1 VRRRAW
7 ILLALSLAA
16 FLTLPAMATSESG
29 TLQASHF
36 GWVAGESPDTG
47 TANVVDATGL
57 YIEFSNIE
65 DYSELT
71 LYQAFVPD
79 DGDYNYG
86 DGDITAHLD
95 TAGGAEIG
103 SGHLSI
109 FDNGADTTIH
119 IQFDSWDIGAATGN
133 HRVIILDYD
142 AGGNINGLAS
152 IASLPYTNHYIGIW
166 PTTNDNYPSGE
177 HDQTAYTTTYYS
189 ADYDFVD
196 NGGYSTLTVDRTNTT
211 YPKPSWV
218 IISNGTATLTQEY
231 KATGATQNLIMT
243 DPVIYLDVGFG
254 ALGGNETKTFY
265 LGGSPGSTQR
275 IAVNLWEKYSNAI
288 LINQAISVTPAT
300 GGSGEIKTSAYGE
313 TLYFDV
319 VPGVTYWFNASRSG
333 FDNYNES
340 YSIPTPPGI
349 YSVYMERTLTPIANM
364 SYAHFSV
371 IDQTNGGLVP
381 NAAIVLSDGQSKLTN
396 SAGYSWFSVNSSTP
410 YTYTVSKTG
419 YYIAASGSFN
429 ISADTKI
436 LVALQRSTGPTPTW
450 VLPSWTPVT
459 VPTTSGSGGSV
470 VPTLSAQLRQQNVQQ
485 GMDVWYTNLPFI
497 SQFLFLLF
505 IIGGLGL
512 MAGGDKRR

>member
-1 VRRRAW
+1 MRRWA
-7 ILLALSLAA
+7 LLSLALA
-16 FLTLPAMATSESG
+16 ACLIIPVMATSESG
-29 TLQASHF
+29 TLQASRF
-36 GWVAGESPDTG
+36 GWIEGDSPASNTG
-47 TANVVDATGL
+47 ALDSSAL
-57 YIEFSNIE
+57 YIEFSDLENYG
-65 DYSELT
+65 DLT
-71 LYQAFVPD
+71 LYQTFTPNDA
-79 DGDYNYG
+79 DYNYG

-95 TAGGAEIG
+95 TSGGAVIG
-103 SGHLSI
+103 TGHISI
-109 FDNGADTTIH
+109 FKNGFDTTIH

-133 HRVIILDYD
+133 HRVVLTGYD
-142 AGGNINGLAS
+142 PSSGLINNLQ
-152 IASLPYTNHYIGIW
+152 IASDITYTNHYLGYDYY
-166 PTTNDNYPSGE
+166 NDNYMTGQ
-177 HDQTAYTTTYYS
+177 HDQAAYTTTYYS
-189 ADYDFVD
+189 ADYDFED
-196 NGGYSTLTVDRTNTT
+196 SGGYGSLTVDRTNTP

-218 IISNGTATLTQEY
+218 IITNGSSILTQEY
-231 KATGATQNLIMT
+231 KTSGTTQNLIIT

-265 LGGSPGSTQR
+265 LGGAPGSTQR
-275 IAVNLWEKYSNAI
+275 LAVNLWEKYSNAI
-288 LINQAISVTPAT
+288 LINQDITVTPTT
-300 GGSGEIKTSAYGE
+300 GGSGETKTSIYGE

-319 VPGVTYWFNASRSG
+319 IPGLTYWFNASRSG
-333 FDNYNES
+333 FDNYNET
-340 YSIPTPPGI
+340 YLIPSPPGI
-349 YSVYMERTLTPIANM
+349 YSVYMERALTPIANM

-459 VPTTSGSGGSV
+459 VPTTSGSGGPV
-470 VPTLSAQLRQQNVQQ
+470 VPTLSAQLRKQNIDQ

-512 MAGGDKRR
+512 MAGGDRRR